1 MPRNSSRA
9 GDPVSLLTLMWTPQ
23 QSAGR
28 SGVTL
33 AAITAAAVAAA
44 DADGLSAV
52 TMRRVALDVG
62 IGAMTVYSYLP
73 GRPELLE
80 LMLDAVAADTYAG
93 HPMPVERSGWRAGI
107 EYLARR
113 NWEHHLQHR
122 WMADIP
128 PGRPILGPGVTMKY
142 ERELEPLDDIG
153 LSDVA
158 MDHLLTTV
166 LGLVTQSARW
176 QISLERIRAES
187 TLTDEQW
194 WRLSQPV
201 LSAALD
207 PADVPISGRVGE
219 TMSSAGE
226 PLASLEFGLQAL
238 LDGVA
243 GMLEAGKPG

>member
-28 SGVTL
+28 TGVTL

-113 NWEHHLQHR
+113 NWEHHLQRR
-122 WMADIP
+122 WMA
-128 PGRPILGPGVTMKY
+128 
-142 ERELEPLDDIG
+142 EPLDDIG

>member
-1 MPRNSSRA
+1 VPRNSARA
-9 GDPVSLLTLMWTPQ
+9 GDPVSLLALMWTPQ
-23 QSAGR
+23 QAVGR
-28 SGVTL
+28 TGVTL
-33 AAITAAAVAAA
+33 AAITAAAVAVA
-44 DADGLSAV
+44 DADGLPAV
-52 TMRRVALDVG
+52 TMRRVAQDVG
-62 IGAMTVYSYLP
+62 VGAMTIYSYLP

-80 LMLDAVAADTYAG
+80 LMLDAVAAETYAG
-93 HPMPVERSGWRAGI
+93 HPLPADHPGWRAGV

-113 NWEHHLQHR
+113 NWEHHLRHR

-142 ERELEPLDDIG
+142 ERELEPLDGIG

-166 LGLVTQSARW
+166 LGLVTQAARW
-176 QISLERIRAES
+176 QISLERIRTES
-187 TLTDEQW
+187 TLTDAQW
-194 WRLSQPV
+194 WQLSEPV

-207 PADVPISGRVGE
+207 PADVPIAGWVGE

-226 PLASLEFGLQAL
+226 PLMSLEFGLRAL

-243 GMLEAGKPG
+243 GMLEAGNPG